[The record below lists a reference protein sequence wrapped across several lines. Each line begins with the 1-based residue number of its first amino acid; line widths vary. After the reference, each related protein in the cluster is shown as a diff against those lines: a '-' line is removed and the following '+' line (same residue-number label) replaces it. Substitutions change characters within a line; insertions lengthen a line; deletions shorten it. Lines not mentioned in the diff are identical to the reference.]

1 MQNCIK
7 CKILRWY
14 LETICWIKLQC
25 QYHSEH
31 SLKCTTPGSHS
42 MWAWITCRVTDVFG
56 SVSGSDFSL
65 SSVVFESLCSAPRTA
80 PPFSTLLAFA
90 YLVSVFNKDT
100 VIEVLIK
107 NELSSVPKQLQNP
120 QQQIVSRITTSIFS
134 AIFQT
139 KLSSVRFSS
148 AFLCPIFNTLTFKSL
163 GQ

>member
-1 MQNCIK
+1 MDWNISCDSVSILFLIIKNKLLIWLQRNCQNVLWHFLMQNCIK

-80 PPFSTLLAFA
+80 PSFSNLLAFA

-107 NELSSVPKQLQNP
+107 N
-120 QQQIVSRITTSIFS
+120 
-134 AIFQT
+134 
-139 KLSSVRFSS
+139 
-148 AFLCPIFNTLTFKSL
+148 
-163 GQ
+163 